1 MAGMRQEAAID
12 GFRLAYERTGSGP
25 AVLLLH
31 GWPGDRTDYRA
42 VVPLVSQ
49 AADVIVPDLRGFG
62 ESDKH
67 IADPAR
73 EYNAAAQARSIAG
86 LIGEL
91 GLGQVVLAGY
101 DIGSR
106 IAQAVARNRPDLV
119 RALVIA
125 PPLPGIG
132 DRILA
137 PQAQREFWYQAFH
150 NLGLSAELID
160 GQPVAVRAYLRHFW
174 SHWSGPAYE
183 PDDGHLDHLVSVY
196 GPPGAFTASI
206 AWYRAGAGSVAASLA
221 EQVPSPGDRIAVPTT
236 VLWPEHDPLFP
247 REWSDRIGEF
257 FADPRLT
264 WLDGAGH
271 FSPLEAPGAFAAA
284 VVAAAGTGAA
294 GPAPASTEPWWH
306 TRPMRF
312 RATVEL
318 GGKTA
323 TGIEV
328 PQDVV
333 AALGSGNRP
342 PVTVTIGGHTYR
354 TTVARMGGRFLVP
367 LSAENRTE
375 AGVAA
380 GDQVDVDIDLD
391 SGPREVVVPADL
403 AAALAQDDTARAN
416 FDGQSYTHR
425 KEWVRWIEEAKK
437 SETRATRLTKTV
449 ESLRAGKR
457 AR

>member
-1 MAGMRQEAAID
+1 MTGMRSEAAID
-12 GFRLAYERTGSGP
+12 EFRLAYDRTGSGP

-42 VVPLVSQ
+42 VVPLVARS
-49 AADVIVPDLRGFG
+49 ADVIVPDLRGFG

-67 IADPAR
+67 PAEPAR
-73 EYNAAAQARSIAG
+73 QYNAAAQARSIAG

-106 IAQAVARNRPDLV
+106 IAQAVARDRPDLV

-160 GQPVAVRAYLRHFW
+160 GRPDAVRAYLRHFW

-183 PDDGHLDHLVSVY
+183 PDDEHLDHLVSVY

-221 EQVPSPGDRIAVPTT
+221 EQVPDPGDRIAVPTT

-257 FADPRLT
+257 FADARLT
-264 WLDGAGH
+264 WLDDAGH

-284 VVAAAGTGAA
+284 VVAAVGTG
-294 GPAPASTEPWWH
+294 PAKISQH
-306 TRPMRF
+306 
-312 RATVEL
+312 
-318 GGKTA
+318 
-323 TGIEV
+323 
-328 PQDVV
+328 
-333 AALGSGNRP
+333 
-342 PVTVTIGGHTYR
+342 
-354 TTVARMGGRFLVP
+354 
-367 LSAENRTE
+367 
-375 AGVAA
+375 
-380 GDQVDVDIDLD
+380 
-391 SGPREVVVPADL
+391 
-403 AAALAQDDTARAN
+403 
-416 FDGQSYTHR
+416 
-425 KEWVRWIEEAKK
+425 
-437 SETRATRLTKTV
+437 
-449 ESLRAGKR
+449 
-457 AR
+457 